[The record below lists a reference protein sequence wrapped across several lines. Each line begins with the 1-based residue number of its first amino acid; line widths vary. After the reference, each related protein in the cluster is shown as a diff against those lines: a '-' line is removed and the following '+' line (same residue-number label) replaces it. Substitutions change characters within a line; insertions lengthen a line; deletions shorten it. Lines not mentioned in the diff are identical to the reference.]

1 MDNYKGIELHLHY
14 ILQTEGVHQMD
25 AKVHN
30 ECEKQFL
37 LALDTLKAYTGDF
50 HVEVKVPNKGG
61 VVDEFILHLFD
72 PSIADFLKIVLTAFL
87 TYYFTKRGNK
97 REDILKGIEIIE
109 KIKEKKLTQEEA
121 LEVVADDKN
130 LRKIVSNYYKA
141 AEKEIQI
148 ARIETSSNEEGK
160 KNEAEVRGIER
171 KDFQTHIY
179 ETDTTEDT
187 QTIEGTTIGV
197 FSPILQKGHG
207 KTWNGIYSG
216 KTIQFK
222 VEDKEF
228 LEQVYNNEV
237 KFGAAT
243 TIKCTL
249 QIKRKQTR
257 TGDDPT
263 VKEDFEYI
271 VKDVLT
277 WADNEHF
284 QSETKRYKKIKAD
297 KRQLELFSDENK
309 GFQEPEE
316 RFN

>member
-14 ILQTEGVHQMD
+14 ILRQEGVHQMD

-37 LALDTLKAYTGDF
+37 LAIDVLKAYTGDF
-50 HVEVKVPNKGG
+50 HVEVKVPNEGG

-87 TYYFTKRGNK
+87 TYYFTKRSNK

-121 LEVVADDKN
+121 LAVVADDKN

-160 KNEAEVRGIER
+160 KNETEVRGIER
-171 KDFQTHIY
+171 KDFQTHIC

-277 WADNEHF
+277 WADDAHF

-297 KRQLELFSDENK
+297 KRQLELFPDENK
-309 GFQEPEE
+309 GVQKPEE
-316 RFN
+316 

>member
-14 ILQTEGVHQMD
+14 ILRQEGVHQMD

-37 LALDTLKAYTGDF
+37 LAIDVLKAYTGDF
-50 HVEVKVPNKGG
+50 HVEVKVPNEGG

-87 TYYFTKRGNK
+87 TYYFTKKSNK

-121 LEVVADDKN
+121 LAVVADDKN

-160 KNEAEVRGIER
+160 KNETEVRGIER
-171 KDFQTHIY
+171 KDFQTHIC

-263 VKEDFEYI
+263 VKEDFDYI

-277 WADNEHF
+277 WADDAHF

-297 KRQLELFSDENK
+297 KRQLELFPDENK
-309 GFQEPEE
+309 GVQKPEE
-316 RFN
+316 

>member
-1 MDNYKGIELHLHY
+1 
-14 ILQTEGVHQMD
+14 MD

-30 ECEKQFL
+30 ECEKLFL
-37 LALDTLKAYTGDF
+37 LALDALKAYTGDF
-50 HVEVKVPNKGG
+50 HVEIKVPNKGG
-61 VVDEFILHLFD
+61 VIDEFVIQLFD
-72 PSIADFLKIVLTAFL
+72 PSVAEFVKIVLASFL

-97 REDILKGIEIIE
+97 RENILKGIEIIE
-109 KIKEKKLTQEEA
+109 KVKEKNLTEEEA
-121 LEVVADDKN
+121 LALVADDKN
-130 LRKIVSNYYKA
+130 LRKIVSNYYKV
-141 AEKEIQI
+141 AEKEPQV
-148 ARIETSSNEEGK
+148 ACIETSSNEEGK
-160 KNEAEVRGIER
+160 KDEAEIKRIER
-171 KDFQTHIY
+171 KDFQTHIL
-179 ETDTTEDT
+179 EIDTTEDS

-216 KTIQFK
+216 KTISFK

-237 KFGAAT
+237 KFGTAT

-257 TGDDPT
+257 TGDDST
-263 VKEDFEYI
+263 IKEDFEYI

-277 WADNEHF
+277 WNDDEHF

-297 KRQLELFSDENK
+297 KLQLELFPDEEL
-309 GFQEPEE
+309 GVQELEK
-316 RFN
+316 

>member
-1 MDNYKGIELHLHY
+1 MNNKEIELHLHY
-14 ILQTEGVHQMD
+14 LLQEEGVHQMD

-37 LALDTLKAYTGDF
+37 LALDALKAYTGEF
-50 HVEVKVPNKGG
+50 HVEVKVPNEGG
-61 VVDEFILHLFD
+61 VIDEFIIQLLD
-72 PSIADFLKIVLTAFL
+72 PSISDFVKLFLASFL

-109 KIKEKKLTQEEA
+109 KIKEKKLTEDEA
-121 LEVVADDKN
+121 LAIVATDKN
-130 LRKIVSNYYKA
+130 LRKIVSNYYRS
-141 AEKEIQI
+141 AEKETQI
-148 ARIETSSNEEGK
+148 KCIETSSNELGMRENATIK
-160 KNEAEVRGIER
+160 RIER
-171 KDFQTHIY
+171 KDFQSHIV
-179 ETDTTEDT
+179 ETDTSEDT

-237 KFGAAT
+237 KFGSAT

-249 QIKRKQTR
+249 QIKRKETR
-257 TGDDPT
+257 TEGDT
-263 VKEDFEYI
+263 TIKEDFEYI

-277 WADNEHF
+277 WADDEHF

-297 KRQLELFSDENK
+297 KRQLELFSENDK
-309 GFQEPEE
+309 IQE
-316 RFN
+316 

>member
-1 MDNYKGIELHLHY
+1 MTEGKELELHLHY
-14 ILQTEGVHQMD
+14 ILQQEGIHQMD
-25 AKVHN
+25 AKIHN
-30 ECEKQFL
+30 ECERHFL
-37 LALDTLKAYTGDF
+37 LALDALKAYTGDF
-50 HVEVKVPNKGG
+50 HVEVKVPTEGG
-61 VVDEFILHLFD
+61 VVDELIIKFFD
-72 PSIADFLKIVLTAFL
+72 PSITDFLKMIFAAFL

-109 KIKEKKLTQEEA
+109 KIKEKNLTKEEA
-121 LEVVADDKN
+121 LAIVAHDKN
-130 LRKIVSNYYKA
+130 LRKIVSNYYQT
-141 AEKEIQI
+141 AEKEPQVIS
-148 ARIETSSNEEGK
+148 IETSSNEVGMPE
-160 KNEAEVRGIER
+160 ESEVKRIER
-171 KDFQTHIY
+171 KDFQTHVF
-179 ETDTTEDT
+179 ETDTTEET

-216 KTIQFK
+216 KTISFK
-222 VEDKEF
+222 IEDKEF

-257 TGDDPT
+257 TEDDPK
-263 VKEDFEYI
+263 VKEDFEYT

-277 WADNEHF
+277 WADDEHF

-297 KRQLELFSDENK
+297 KRQLELFPDENLNDDA
-309 GFQEPEE
+309 E
-316 RFN
+316 